1 MLFDLHVHSAE
12 GSPCASI
19 KNEELV
25 KAYKEK
31 GFDGFVLTNHMS
43 RWSMECHYK
52 LGYPDFCKMLHDV
65 YLEAKEHGDKI
76 GLTVLFGQEL
86 KLDCTGGND
95 YLLYGVTYEQLL
107 DYGDMMPWTPEK
119 LKDASEKDGFLYYQA
134 HPFRDHMRI
143 VNPIYLYGV
152 EVFNGGQGFEHP
164 WEDQRNDIANLWADK
179 YKLHKI
185 AGSDC
190 HEITHVGVAGV
201 RFMSE
206 IKDNNDFLTALK
218 EDNYYLVEKAITAR

>member
-1 MLFDLHVHSAE
+1 MLFDMHVHSAK

-25 KAYKEK
+25 KAYKLR

-43 RWSMECHYK
+43 RWSMERHYK

-107 DYGDMMPWTPEK
+107 DYGDMMAWTPEK

-134 HPFRDHMRI
+134 HPFREHMR
-143 VNPIYLYGV
+143 VVSHELLYGV
-152 EVFNGGQGFEHP
+152 EVFNGSHDDHFIDG
-164 WEDQRNDIANLWADK
+164 IANLWADK

-206 IKDNNDFLTALK
+206 IKDNNDLLAALK
-218 EDNYYLVEKAITAR
+218 EDNYYLVEKAITSR